1 MANKYVDCTVQNGI
15 GTETGSGTE
24 ASPYVT
30 MIAAYN
36 ASLAGDVVY
45 VKSTLDNPY
54 QPTSSITDSRGITF
68 RNWDFAGNPY
78 SKFHVDC
85 AGISNY
91 AFVGASANSKILN
104 AEFYNIPA
112 TFYGTRATNAKS
124 SDYLKDCLFRDS
136 GGYGLFLQHSSGI
149 VSIRNIIF
157 RRVGGGFRC
166 ETGGGTLNVYNC
178 QSFDMTFFH
187 RIRNGAIV
195 NTYNFVSLGATT
207 YEFLLDSSSVANHYN
222 PILVGGGKNAA
233 YNVIENTGTSSTNIF
248 GGVATFPVLDSG
260 DFLKGYDGSVLSP
273 ATLTGTESGFNP
285 RLFSSPR
292 RRFSVALCR
301 DDLNNYLDSRPANTG
316 PTDGL
321 DGGTWD
327 TWLDILEARGLKGT
341 YPLSTQLGL
350 NENYMSS
357 ADWANVNSVLL
368 RNKGHEIS
376 THGRT
381 GYHVNNNATALTV
394 INSGAGVTISIS
406 NGVLTSSGA
415 SNNLNI
421 NLNQQGLKVGTNAKD
436 GNPNTGLLNI
446 IEQSSGWTA
455 TLLTGAP
462 NNSAAGADAA
472 PANILADISNV
483 NASSLATL
491 SIDDQRAYEFEYL
504 GNKNDIKENT
514 GYVVKSHVYSA
525 GSYNA
530 GMSALLKTGGW
541 LGGRVGTAPNSLH
554 GTTQVDKFPVETGY
568 DSFLAFGILTGNSFD
583 RTSEET
589 LKRSVF
595 AVLSWASY
603 WGVPLV
609 LYNHQFGNTGGGA
622 GNPEVSE
629 EEMGWICD
637 VIKETGAPNETFG
650 EQCAWSASAALT
662 ASALNDSDDNWT
674 PSLSASASSIV
685 LGSTGTSSG
694 PSRAVSYISSRTAAA
709 TSYIFT
715 LQPSQEVQIF
725 AVPALNANE
734 YVTIEVNDAIQG
746 WRTMGIVVNQLE
758 SNGFIVNNKRIAQE
772 YRLTKSATRAATRIE
787 SN

>member
-1 MANKYVDCTVQNGI
+1 MANKYVDCTVQNGV

-24 ASPYVT
+24 VSPYVT

-36 ASLAGDVVY
+36 ASLAGDVIY
-45 VKSTLDNPY
+45 VKSTLDEPY
-54 QPTSSITDSRGITF
+54 QPTSSVTDSRGITF

-85 AGISNY
+85 TGISNY

-104 AEFYNIPA
+104 AEFYNIPDSNYGARVTIA
-112 TFYGTRATNAKS
+112 TSG
-124 SDYLKDCLFRDS
+124 DYLKDCLFRDS
-136 GGYGLFLQHSSGI
+136 LGYAVLVQNSSGI
-149 VSIRNIIF
+149 ASIRNTIC
-157 RRVGGGFRC
+157 RRMGFGFRGD
-166 ETGGGTLNVYNC
+166 TSGGTLNLYNC
-178 QSFDMTFFH
+178 QSFDMTSYH
-187 RIRNGAIV
+187 RIRDGV
-195 NTYNFVSLGATT
+195 TLNTFNFVSLGATT
-207 YEFLLDSSSVANHYN
+207 YEFQLEGSAVANHYN
-222 PILVGGGKNAA
+222 PILVGGGKNTASD
-233 YNVIENTGTSSTNIF
+233 VINNTGTSSTNIF

-260 DFLKGYDGSVLSP
+260 SFTKGYDGSVLSP

-292 RRFSVALCR
+292 RRFSVCLCR

-350 NENYMSS
+350 DENYMS
-357 ADWANVNSVLL
+357 ADDWSNVNSILL

-381 GYHVNNNATALTV
+381 GYHVNNNATALTI

-415 SNNLNI
+415 TNNLNI
-421 NLNQQGLKVGTNAKD
+421 DLSVKMTNAISAI
-436 GNPNTGLLNI
+436 N
-446 IEQSSGWTA
+446 SVSGWTA

-462 NNSAAGADAA
+462 NNSPTGADAII
-472 PANILADISNV
+472 ANVLADISNV

-504 GNKNDIKENT
+504 GNKNDIKDNT

-541 LGGRVGTAPNSLH
+541 LGGRVGVAPNSLY
-554 GTTQVDKFPVETGY
+554 GTTRVDKFPVETGY
-568 DSFLAFGILTGNSFD
+568 DSFLAFGILTGNYFD

-694 PSRAVSYISSRTAAA
+694 PSRAVSYISSRTVAA
-709 TSYIFT
+709 TSYTFT
-715 LQPSQEVQIF
+715 LQPSQELQVF
-725 AVPALNANE
+725 AVPALQENE

-746 WRTMGIVVNQLE
+746 WRTMGVVVNQFD
-758 SNGFIVNNKRIAQE
+758 SNGFITNNKRVAQE
-772 YRLTKSATRAATRIE
+772 YRLTKSATRSSTRIE

>member
-1 MANKYVDCTVQNGI
+1 MTNLYVDCTVQNGV

-24 ASPYVT
+24 VSPYVT
-30 MIAAYN
+30 MIASYN

-54 QPTSSITDSRGITF
+54 QPTSSVTDSRGITF

-104 AEFYNIPA
+104 AEFYNIPNANYGARVTIA
-112 TFYGTRATNAKS
+112 TSG
-124 SDYLKDCLFRDS
+124 DYLKDCLFKES
-136 GGYGLFLQHSSGI
+136 AGYSVLVQNSSGI
-149 VSIRNIIF
+149 VSIRNTIC
-157 RRVGGGFRC
+157 RRMGFGFRGD
-166 ETGGGTLNVYNC
+166 TSGGTLNLYNC
-178 QSFDMTFFH
+178 QSFDMTSYH
-187 RIRNGAIV
+187 RIRDGFTI
-195 NTYNFVSLGATT
+195 NTYNFVSLGATS
-207 YEFLLDSSSVANHYN
+207 YEFQLEGSAVANHYN

-233 YNVIENTGTSSTNIF
+233 SDVINNTGTSSTNIF

-260 DFLKGYDGSVLSP
+260 SFTKGYDGSVLSP
-273 ATLTGTESGFNP
+273 ATLTGTESGLNP

-368 RNKGHEIS
+368 RSKGHEIS

-381 GYHVNNNATALTV
+381 GYHVNNNATALTI

-415 SNNLNI
+415 STNLNI
-421 NLNQQGLKVGTNAKD
+421 NLAVKMTDAISAINSV
-436 GNPNTGLLNI
+436 
-446 IEQSSGWTA
+446 SGWTA

-462 NNSAAGADAA
+462 TNSPTGADAII
-472 PANILADISNV
+472 ANVLADISNV
-483 NASSLATL
+483 GASSLVTL

-504 GNKNDIKENT
+504 GNKNDIKDNT

-530 GMSALLKTGGW
+530 GMSALLKSGGW
-541 LGGRVGTAPNSLH
+541 LGGRVGVAPNSLY
-554 GTTQVDKFPVETGY
+554 GTTQVDKFPIEVGY
-568 DSFLAFGILTGNSFD
+568 DSFLAFGILTGNYFD

-662 ASALNDSDDNWT
+662 TTELNYSDDNWT
-674 PSLSASASSIV
+674 PSLSVAASSIV
-685 LGSTGTSSG
+685 LGATSAGPDTGA
-694 PSRAVSYISSRTAAA
+694 PRAVTYISSKTVAA
-709 TSYIFT
+709 TSSAFT
-715 LQPSQEVQIF
+715 IQPSQELEIF
-725 AVPALNANE
+725 AAPRLGSDE
-734 YVTIEVNDAIQG
+734 YVTIEVNDVSLG
-746 WRTMGIVVNQLE
+746 WRTMGVVIRADE
-758 SNGFIVNNKRIAQE
+758 TSGFIINNKRVAQE
-772 YRLTKSATRAATRIE
+772 YRVTKSATQAATRIE